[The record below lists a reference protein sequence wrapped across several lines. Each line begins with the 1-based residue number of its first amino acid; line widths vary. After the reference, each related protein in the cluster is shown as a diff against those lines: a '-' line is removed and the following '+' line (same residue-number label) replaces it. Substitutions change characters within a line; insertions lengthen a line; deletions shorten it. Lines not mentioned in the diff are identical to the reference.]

1 VSIENSSIIQ
11 RSGILNTIMLFCSVL
26 LIAIIY
32 SETFISIKD
41 LWDSSDTYA
50 HGYIILP
57 ISFYLI
63 WNKRDEL
70 DQIPPSIS
78 FLGLAL
84 VICCVIMWFL
94 SSLVEVQILKQYS
107 VVAMIPLMFVLF
119 WGWQR
124 TRIIIFP
131 LLFILLSVPFGEAY
145 VPYMIKWVGDFVFV
159 ALQLTGIPVFRE
171 GNMLFLTSGDWSVVE
186 ACSGLRYLIA
196 SITLGLLYAYL
207 MYRSFWRRTL
217 FIILS
222 VAVPVFA
229 NWIRAY
235 MIIMIGH
242 LSSMKLAVGV
252 DHIVYGWLF
261 FGLVIGLMFYIGTF
275 WREDIAE
282 ESKTSVHVSIA
293 NGSKDSIKLILAII
307 VLICAILAGPWLKYQ
322 TEILNNNDV
331 KQDIVLPDVVDIWKK
346 TDMSLST
353 WEPAFRGANS
363 KVSTTYTNGKYI
375 VTVHIE
381 YYSGQS
387 KGGELISSQNVL
399 IKEND
404 KIWRNISE
412 ENITVNI
419 INKEIPVSQTILKSR
434 NQKLYVWS
442 SYWIGGR
449 LVVNPYIGKLIHAQ
463 SLLFGPGPE
472 SAAIII
478 STNYIDDNNKAM
490 EMLSHFFEIL
500 LPEIENSL
508 ESTRG
513 EKSSLV
519 GRLIK

>member
-1 VSIENSSIIQ
+1 
-11 RSGILNTIMLFCSVL
+11 MLFCSVL

-186 ACSGLRYLIA
+186 ACSGLRYLI
-196 SITLGLLYAYL
+196 
-207 MYRSFWRRTL
+207 
-217 FIILS
+217 
-222 VAVPVFA
+222 
-229 NWIRAY
+229 
-235 MIIMIGH
+235 
-242 LSSMKLAVGV
+242 
-252 DHIVYGWLF
+252 
-261 FGLVIGLMFYIGTF
+261 
-275 WREDIAE
+275 
-282 ESKTSVHVSIA
+282 
-293 NGSKDSIKLILAII
+293 
-307 VLICAILAGPWLKYQ
+307 
-322 TEILNNNDV
+322 
-331 KQDIVLPDVVDIWKK
+331 
-346 TDMSLST
+346 
-353 WEPAFRGANS
+353 
-363 KVSTTYTNGKYI
+363 
-375 VTVHIE
+375 
-381 YYSGQS
+381 
-387 KGGELISSQNVL
+387 
-399 IKEND
+399 
-404 KIWRNISE
+404 
-412 ENITVNI
+412 
-419 INKEIPVSQTILKSR
+419 
-434 NQKLYVWS
+434 
-442 SYWIGGR
+442 
-449 LVVNPYIGKLIHAQ
+449 
-463 SLLFGPGPE
+463 
-472 SAAIII
+472 
-478 STNYIDDNNKAM
+478 
-490 EMLSHFFEIL
+490 
-500 LPEIENSL
+500 
-508 ESTRG
+508 
-513 EKSSLV
+513 
-519 GRLIK
+519 